1 MRRAVL
7 SLLALAAM
15 SGAAA
20 AQPAVGTPPAKAA
33 AKAAPAKAGAA
44 PAAAAPASGAS
55 PRRFGE
61 FIVRCAPVKSV
72 APCDLYEER
81 GDKNSGQR
89 VIGFSIGF
97 MPSTSRYIMQ
107 VAVPLGVDV
116 NKGLTI
122 TDGKYTS
129 PALPYR
135 RCDRT
140 GCFSE
145 VAVDKTLIYAFA
157 KMGDAKIKVI
167 ADGGK
172 IYDFTFS
179 FEGFSAAHEDMVAQN
194 RAKAATPDA
203 ASDAK

>member
-7 SLLALAAM
+7 TLLALAAT
-15 SGAAA
+15 SGAVM
-20 AQPAVGTPPAKAA
+20 AQPAVGTPSKP
-33 AKAAPAKAGAA
+33 APAGKAGPA
-44 PAAAAPASGAS
+44 PAAAATAAGPK
-55 PRRFGE
+55 RFGE
-61 FIVRCAPVKSV
+61 FVVRCAAGKSV

-81 GDKNSGQR
+81 GDKNTGQR

-97 MPSTSRYIMQ
+97 MPSASRYIMQ

-116 NKGLTI
+116 AKGMTI
-122 TDGKYTS
+122 TDGKFTS
-129 PALPYR
+129 PVLPYR

-145 VAVDKTLIYAFA
+145 VAIDKSLVDAFG
-157 KMGDAKIKVI
+157 KMGSDAKIKVI

-179 FEGFSAAHEDMVAQN
+179 FDGFSAAHEDMVAQN
-194 RAKAATPDA
+194 RAKATSPDNAT
-203 ASDAK
+203 DAK

>member
-20 AQPAVGTPPAKAA
+20 AQPAVGTPKSAP
-33 AKAAPAKAGAA
+33 AKAAPAGKAGAA
-44 PAAAAPASGAS
+44 PAAAAASSAA

-61 FIVRCAPVKSV
+61 FVVRCAPVKSV

-81 GDKNSGQR
+81 GDKNTGQR

-116 NKGLTI
+116 NKGLSI

-129 PALPYR
+129 PALPFR

-145 VAVDKTLIYAFA
+145 VAVDKTLIDAFA
-157 KMGDAKIKVI
+157 KMGSDSKIKVT

-194 RAKAATPDA
+194 KAKAAAPEA

>member
-7 SLLALAAM
+7 SLLALAAL

-20 AQPAVGTPPAKAA
+20 AQPAVGTPPK
-33 AKAAPAKAGAA
+33 PATAGKAGPA
-44 PAAAAPASGAS
+44 PAAAAAAATAAPK
-55 PRRFGE
+55 RFGE
-61 FIVRCAPVKSV
+61 FVVRCAPVKSV

-116 NKGLTI
+116 SKGVTI

-129 PALPYR
+129 PMLPYR

-140 GCFSE
+140 GCFTE
-145 VAVDKTLIYAFA
+145 VAIDKSLIAAFT
-157 KMGDAKIKVI
+157 KMGADAKIKVI

-172 IYDFTFS
+172 VYDFTFS
-179 FEGFSAAHEDMVAQN
+179 FDGFGAAHDDMVAQN
-194 RAKAATPDA
+194 RAKAASPEN

>member
-7 SLLALAAM
+7 TLMALAAM

-20 AQPAVGTPPAKAA
+20 AQPAVGAPSKPAA
-33 AKAAPAKAGAA
+33 AGKAAPA
-44 PAAAAPASGAS
+44 PAAATASAAA

-81 GDKNSGQR
+81 GDKNTGQR

-97 MPSTSRYIMQ
+97 MPSASRYIMQ
-107 VAVPLGVDV
+107 VAVPLGVDIS
-116 NKGLTI
+116 KGLII
-122 TDGKYTS
+122 TDGKFTS

-145 VAVDKTLIYAFA
+145 VAIDKPLIDAFS
-157 KMGDAKIKVI
+157 KMGSDAKIKVT

-172 IYDFTFS
+172 VYDFTFS
-179 FEGFSAAHEDMVAQN
+179 FDGFSAAQDDMVAQN
-194 RAKAATPDA
+194 RAKATTPDN

>member
-7 SLLALAAM
+7 TLMALAAM

-20 AQPAVGTPPAKAA
+20 AQPAVGAPSKPAA
-33 AKAAPAKAGAA
+33 AGKAAPA
-44 PAAAAPASGAS
+44 PAAATASAAA

-81 GDKNSGQR
+81 GDKNTGQR

-97 MPSTSRYIMQ
+97 MPSASRYIMQ
-107 VAVPLGVDV
+107 VAVPLGVDIS
-116 NKGLTI
+116 KGLII
-122 TDGKYTS
+122 TDGKFTS

-145 VAVDKTLIYAFA
+145 VAIDKPLIDAFS
-157 KMGDAKIKVI
+157 KMGSDAKIKVT

-179 FEGFSAAHEDMVAQN
+179 FDGFSAAQDDMVAQN
-194 RAKAATPDA
+194 RAKATTPDN

>member
-20 AQPAVGTPPAKAA
+20 AQPAVGTPKSAP
-33 AKAAPAKAGAA
+33 AKAAPAGKAGAA
-44 PAAAAPASGAS
+44 PAAAAASSAA

-61 FIVRCAPVKSV
+61 FVVRCAPVKSV

-145 VAVDKTLIYAFA
+145 VAVDKTLIDAFA

>member
-7 SLLALAAM
+7 TLLALTAL

-20 AQPAVGTPPAKAA
+20 AQPAVGTPPKPAA
-33 AKAAPAKAGAA
+33 AGKAGPA
-44 PAAAAPASGAS
+44 PAAATATTAAPK
-55 PRRFGE
+55 RFGE
-61 FIVRCAPVKSV
+61 FVVRCAPVKSV

-97 MPSTSRYIMQ
+97 MPSSSRYIMQ
-107 VAVPLGVDV
+107 IAVPLGVDV
-116 NKGLTI
+116 SKGITI
-122 TDGKYTS
+122 TDGKFTS
-129 PALPYR
+129 PVLPYR

-140 GCFSE
+140 GCFTE
-145 VAVDKTLIYAFA
+145 VAVDKSLIAAFS
-157 KMGDAKIKVI
+157 KMGADAKIKVF

-179 FEGFSAAHEDMVAQN
+179 FDGFDAAHEDMVAEN
-194 RAKAATPDA
+194 RAKAVSPEN

>member
-20 AQPAVGTPPAKAA
+20 AQPAVGTPKSAP
-33 AKAAPAKAGAA
+33 AKAAPAGKAGAA
-44 PAAAAPASGAS
+44 PAAAASSAA

-61 FIVRCAPVKSV
+61 FVVRCAPVKSV

-81 GDKNSGQR
+81 GDKNTGQR

-116 NKGLTI
+116 NKGLSI

-129 PALPYR
+129 PALPFR

-145 VAVDKTLIYAFA
+145 VAVDKTLIDAFA
-157 KMGDAKIKVI
+157 KMGSDSKIKVT

-194 RAKAATPDA
+194 KAKAAAPEA

>member
-7 SLLALAAM
+7 TLLALSAM
-15 SGAAA
+15 SGAAM
-20 AQPAVGTPPAKAA
+20 AQPAVGTPKAKAPAAKAA
-33 AKAAPAKAGAA
+33 AAAPA
-44 PAAAAPASGAS
+44 PAAAAASG
-55 PRRFGE
+55 PKRFGE
-61 FIVRCAPVKSV
+61 FVVRCAPVKSV

-89 VIGFSIGF
+89 VVGFSIGF
-97 MPSTSRYIMQ
+97 MPSSSRYIMQ

-116 NKGLTI
+116 SKGVTI
-122 TDGKYTS
+122 TDGKFTS
-129 PALPYR
+129 PTLPYR
-135 RCDRT
+135 RCDGT

-145 VAVDKTLIYAFA
+145 VAVDKSLIDAFS
-157 KMGDAKIKVI
+157 KMGSDAKVKVV

-179 FEGFSAAHEDMVAQN
+179 FDGFSAAHEDMVAQN
-194 RAKAATPDA
+194 RAKAVSPDN